1 MATRLSDG
9 VRLMAASLVSRVSR
23 LRHSRARALLSLNLK
38 KKRLLAVSFQI
49 CAILK
54 LTIASGLLSVP
65 RTILKCHNSIHH
77 AHLVSQPLDLCFH
90 NLFFSK
96 SFVHKRLILEVFTIP
111 GAFVMPDV

>member
-1 MATRLSDG
+1 MFQ
-9 VRLMAASLVSRVSR
+9 VRDRCVGSKM
-23 LRHSRARALLSLNLK
+23 
-38 KKRLLAVSFQI
+38 

-65 RTILKCHNSIHH
+65 CTILKCHNSIHH
-77 AHLVSQPLDLCFH
+77 AHRVSQPLDLCFH

-96 SFVHKRLILEVFTIP
+96 SFVKRLIMDVFTIP